1 MQGASTGCCFA
12 LSRAV
17 QLDPAYKGNKEKALE
32 DFKDKK
38 LRARGDQEKDMA
50 DYLDIMNY

>member
-1 MQGASTGCCFA
+1 LRA
-12 LSRAV
+12 L
-17 QLDPAYKGNKEKALE
+17 QLDPSYKGDKEKALE